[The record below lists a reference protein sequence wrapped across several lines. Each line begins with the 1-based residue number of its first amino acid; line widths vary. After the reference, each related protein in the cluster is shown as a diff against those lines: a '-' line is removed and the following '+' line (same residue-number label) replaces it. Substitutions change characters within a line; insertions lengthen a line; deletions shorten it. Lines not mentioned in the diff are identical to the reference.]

1 MIDIV
6 AEVSLIFLL
15 GVDERLDSVITSL
28 HAEADTLVKDVL
40 RLVGGIHIVLVKG
53 LDELFIVVDC
63 SIDDTITD
71 SLRHDLLSLFNTLQ
85 VQLAGNISKRDLR
98 VRDVDLLETELDDS
112 VLQTAD
118 QREDLIS
125 SKHSLIACNQG
136 IELVHLTLLDILDDQ
151 IVRLEVLL
159 ELFLVEDLTLRDLT
173 HQ

>member
-15 GVDERLDSVITSL
+15 GVDERLDSVIASL

-71 SLRHDLLSLFNTLQ
+71 SLRNDLLSLFNTLQ

-125 SKHSLIACNQG
+125 SKHSLIAGNQG
-136 IELVHLTLLDILDDQ
+136 IELVHLTLLDVLDDQ

>member
-15 GVDERLDSVITSL
+15 GVDERLDSVIASL

-53 LDELFIVVDC
+53 LDELFIVVDS

-71 SLRHDLLSLFNTLQ
+71 SLRNDLLSLFNTLQ

-125 SKHSLIACNQG
+125 SKHSLIAGNQG
-136 IELVHLTLLDILDDQ
+136 IKLVHLTLLDVLDDQ

>member
-1 MIDIV
+1 LIDIV

-15 GVDERLDSVITSL
+15 GVDERLDSVIASL

-53 LDELFIVVDC
+53 LDELFIVVDS

-71 SLRHDLLSLFNTLQ
+71 SLRNDLLSLFNTFQ

-98 VRDVDLLETELDDS
+98 VRDIDLLETELDDS

-125 SKHSLIACNQG
+125 SKHSLIAGNQG

>member
-1 MIDIV
+1 M
-6 AEVSLIFLL
+6 
-15 GVDERLDSVITSL
+15 
-28 HAEADTLVKDVL
+28 
-40 RLVGGIHIVLVKG
+40 
-53 LDELFIVVDC
+53 
-63 SIDDTITD
+63 
-71 SLRHDLLSLFNTLQ
+71 LSLFNTLQ

-125 SKHSLIACNQG
+125 SKHSLIAGNQG
-136 IELVHLTLLDILDDQ
+136 IELVHLTLLDVLDDQ

>member
-15 GVDERLDSVITSL
+15 GVDERLDSVIASL

-53 LDELFIVVDC
+53 LDELFIVVDS

-71 SLRHDLLSLFNTLQ
+71 SLRNDLLSLFNTLQ

-98 VRDVDLLETELDDS
+98 VRDIDLLETELDDS

-125 SKHSLIACNQG
+125 SKHSLIAGNQG
-136 IELVHLTLLDILDDQ
+136 IKLVHLTLLDVLDDQ

>member
-15 GVDERLDSVITSL
+15 GVDERLDSVIASL

-53 LDELFIVVDC
+53 LDALFIVVDS

-71 SLRHDLLSLFNTLQ
+71 SLRNDLLSLFNTLQ
-85 VQLAGNISKRDLR
+85 VQLASNISKRDLR

-125 SKHSLIACNQG
+125 SKHSLIAGNQG
-136 IELVHLTLLDILDDQ
+136 IELVHLTLLDVLDDQ
-151 IVRLEVLL
+151 IIRLEVLL

>member
-1 MIDIV
+1 M
-6 AEVSLIFLL
+6 
-15 GVDERLDSVITSL
+15 
-28 HAEADTLVKDVL
+28 KDVL

-71 SLRHDLLSLFNTLQ
+71 SLRHDLLSLFYTLQ

-125 SKHSLIACNQG
+125 SKHSLIAGNQG
-136 IELVHLTLLDILDDQ
+136 IELVHLTLLDVLDDQ

>member
-1 MIDIV
+1 M
-6 AEVSLIFLL
+6 
-15 GVDERLDSVITSL
+15 
-28 HAEADTLVKDVL
+28 KDVL

-71 SLRHDLLSLFNTLQ
+71 SLRHDLLSLFYTLQ
-85 VQLAGNISKRDLR
+85 VQLAGNISKRNLR

-125 SKHSLIACNQG
+125 SKHSLIAGNQG
-136 IELVHLTLLDILDDQ
+136 IELVHLTLLDVLDNQ